1 VRGVYNHGWII
12 GDDKAIS
19 VGVQSQIDQLLEIT
33 RVAKSKT
40 GSRS

>member
-1 VRGVYNHGWII
+1 MRGVYNHGWII

-19 VGVQSQIDQLLEIT
+19 VGVQSQIDELLEIT